1 MAEPS
6 TRTMALGLVGSPIR
20 GGNVDLLVDRVLAGA
35 ASQGVHIEKIFLN
48 DLTIRPCQSCGPGS
62 HSVGPHDVGSR
73 SVDPHDGGSHD
84 MGSHSV
90 GSHAGHCRIDDDMR
104 QVHALLDAA
113 DILILGT
120 PVYFDTVSAQM
131 KLMIDRCNCMTP
143 LVERPDGTCAF
154 AERPAWRRRAVLV
167 AVAGSRQQFRTL
179 RVTVNGFL
187 KWVGAELVEQV
198 LYAHDSTTRGG
209 VRDDPKTLQAAF
221 LAGVRAVGQTRT

>member
-6 TRTMALGLVGSPIR
+6 TRTLALGLVGSPIR
-20 GGNVDLLVDRVLAGA
+20 SGNVDLLVDQVLAGA

-62 HSVGPHDVGSR
+62 HILGSHGV
-73 SVDPHDGGSHD
+73 SPHDGGSH
-84 MGSHSV
+84 SV
-90 GSHAGHCRIDDDMR
+90 GPHAGHCRIDDDMR
-104 QVHALLDAA
+104 QIHALLDMA

-131 KLMIDRCNCMTP
+131 KLLIDRCNCMTP
-143 LVERPDGTCAF
+143 IVERSDGTCAF
-154 AERPAWRRRAVLV
+154 AERPACRKRAVLV

-187 KWVGAELVEQV
+187 KWVGAELVEDV
-198 LYAHDSTTRGG
+198 LYAHDSTTPGS
-209 VRDDPKTLQAAF
+209 VRDDPKTLEAAF

>member
-1 MAEPS
+1 
-6 TRTMALGLVGSPIR
+6 MALGLVGSPIR
-20 GGNVDLLVDRVLAGA
+20 GGNVDLLVDQVLAGA

-48 DLTIRPCQSCGPGS
+48 DLTIRPCQSCGPG
-62 HSVGPHDVGSR
+62 PHDVG
-73 SVDPHDGGSHD
+73 PHD

-104 QVHALLDAA
+104 QIHALIDAA

-120 PVYFDTVSAQM
+120 PVYFDTVSAQT
-131 KLMIDRCNCMTP
+131 KLLIDRCNCMTP

-154 AERPAWRRRAVLV
+154 ADRPTCPKRAILV
-167 AVAGSRQQFRTL
+167 AVAGSSQQFRTL

-187 KWVGAELVEQV
+187 KWVGAELVEEV
-198 LYAHDSTTRGG
+198 LYAHDSTTPGS

-221 LAGVRAVGQTRT
+221 LAGMRAAERTAP